1 MEMLA
6 LAAGAAV
13 GLFGLLLLVR
23 PRVSREWRHPLGRP
37 LPSAAVRALGLLLV
51 AAGALTLW
59 QVLG

>member
-23 PRVSREWRHPLGRP
+23 PRVSRAWRHPLGRP
-37 LPSAAVRALGLLLV
+37 LPSAAVRGLGLLLV

-59 QVLG
+59 QVLR